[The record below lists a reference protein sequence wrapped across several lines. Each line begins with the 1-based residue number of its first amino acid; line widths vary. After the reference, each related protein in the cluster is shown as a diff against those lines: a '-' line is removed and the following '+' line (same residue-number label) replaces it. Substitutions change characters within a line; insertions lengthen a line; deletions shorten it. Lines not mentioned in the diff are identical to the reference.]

1 MFSIP
6 NSSASLSIEVSK
18 IYLINR
24 NYLKISYTEMNMI
37 SYITDDYTSQIIYT
51 CQVGDSGQLLAFE
64 SKMVLSFV
72 LQGLIATLMLDFLFG

>member
-1 MFSIP
+1 
-6 NSSASLSIEVSK
+6 
-18 IYLINR
+18 
-24 NYLKISYTEMNMI
+24 MNMI